1 MNCLR
6 VRILIEYLRFSHFD
20 PSRTSTTLRR
30 SYASPASKSY
40 WKLRRL
46 RRTGTWSIPWNQRGL
61 TRRHLPDPVHH
72 RRSHTRRTPR
82 RKQWR
87 RTRSQTVPWQEDQVE
102 LEEEQEQQQW
112 VGHRTCTEEE
122 FLSLRKTMNS
132 IMFKFVLHINII
144 SRCPWGI
151 SLAFKGS
158 PNQHTYVTNCIPIR
172 YLYFLYFLILI
183 NFMCR

>member
-1 MNCLR
+1 MVLWYVKLLYELFTR
-6 VRILIEYLRFSHFD
+6 QDTYWIFTILPFWPIQNLNDAEKKLCQSCFEKLLKVEKIKENWNLVNSMKSEGAD
-20 PSRTSTTLRR
+20 EETPSGS
-30 SYASPASKSY
+30 SPPPK
-40 WKLRRL
+40 
-46 RRTGTWSIPWNQRGL
+46 
-61 TRRHLPDPVHH
+61 
-72 RRSHTRRTPR
+72 
-82 RKQWR
+82 
-87 RTRSQTVPWQEDQVE
+87 DQVQF
-102 LEEEQEQQQW
+102 EEEQEQQQW